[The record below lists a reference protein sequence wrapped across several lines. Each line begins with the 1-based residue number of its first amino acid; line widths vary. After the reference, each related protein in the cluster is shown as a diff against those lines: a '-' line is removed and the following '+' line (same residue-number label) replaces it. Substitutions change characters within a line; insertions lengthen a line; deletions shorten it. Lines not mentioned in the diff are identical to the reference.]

1 MIYAFVAKCCC
12 LDLRTFSANSF
23 GMKSRLH
30 QFVRFKNVCVTHW
43 TFQIIIENQ
52 IWFEKC
58 SNIQIYKCA
67 NANRK
72 ANMIWWISALL
83 LGRSSSSST
92 SSNSTIATRIPQAK
106 FTTNASSG
114 TWWPKLELIHHL
126 VAKYGTNSSDATFK
140 LLLSSYYNLNDF
152 SDRNQF

>member
-1 MIYAFVAKCCC
+1 MLLSRFTHFFRQFFW
-12 LDLRTFSANSF
+12 DE
-23 GMKSRLH
+23 SRLH

-58 SNIQIYKCA
+58 SNFQIYKCA

-92 SSNSTIATRIPQAK
+92 NSTITTRIPQAK
-106 FTTNASSG
+106 FTTNASSA
-114 TWWPKLELIHHL
+114 TWWPKLELIQVKPL
-126 VAKYGTNSSDATFK
+126 WFLPGKVIEFVGSVVPLAMFALEPCWTVLCSQ
-140 LLLSSYYNLNDF
+140 L
-152 SDRNQF
+152 